1 MVILILEKKL
11 SCHEFEEDRKK
22 REEKMGVISATQK
35 SINTLLSNLKDR
47 LGRVEKELQL
57 LNGVANI
64 QESLK
69 SLDSYLQQVLV
80 KINLNQASILDL
92 SKYESLFV
100 NFQITFLTEA
110 YLVW

>member
-1 MVILILEKKL
+1 MSIMVILISEQKL
-11 SCHEFEEDRKK
+11 SCHEFEEDKKK
-22 REEKMGVISATQK
+22 REEKMGVILTTQK

-57 LNGVANI
+57 VNSVAHI

-80 KINLNQASILDL
+80 KINLNQASISDL
-92 SKYESLFV
+92 SKYD
-100 NFQITFLTEA
+100 
-110 YLVW
+110 